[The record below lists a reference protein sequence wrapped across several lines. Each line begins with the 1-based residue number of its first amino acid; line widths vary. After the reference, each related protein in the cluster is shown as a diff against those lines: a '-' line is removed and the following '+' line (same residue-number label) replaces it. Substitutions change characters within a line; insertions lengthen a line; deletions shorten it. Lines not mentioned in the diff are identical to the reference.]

1 MGAVQWVRWQL
12 AIAEREHDAQ
22 NHRHRGRRREYHFSE
37 QGRMD
42 KGGLLA
48 GIPPE
53 MRQAALNLIDYQ
65 LTPVLVD
72 QWRVALVELLFASQN
87 APPLPETDPE
97 LRRALLD
104 SLKTYE
110 EQEARRPVFDQQP
123 RVSVPEPAGRGSG
136 SSGRAEQARRH
147 QAPSVPAHSEEA
159 GPSAP
164 SSIPPEQ
171 QPRPSAPPLSSRQ
184 EHAEPSAP
192 PLPDSYAQAHAG
204 HGKQKEPP
212 DTECHI
218 CMDADVE
225 VEVDSCKH
233 KMCIACAK
241 ALCSL
246 SSRAP
251 QCPFCRAAITRI
263 VPIAPAA

>member
-1 MGAVQWVRWQL
+1 M
-12 AIAEREHDAQ
+12 AERS
-22 NHRHRGRRREYHFSE
+22 RRE
-37 QGRMD
+37 

-48 GIPPE
+48 GVPPE
-53 MRQAALNLIDYQ
+53 LRQAALNLIDYQ

-72 QWRVALVELLFASQN
+72 QWRVTLVELLFASQN
-87 APPLPETDPE
+87 APPLPETDPQ

-104 SLKTYE
+104 SLKTFE
-110 EQEARRPVFDQQP
+110 EQEARRPAFVHEP
-123 RVSVPEPAGRGSG
+123 RVSVPEPAATGLSG
-136 SSGRAEQARRH
+136 HAAQTRAQQA
-147 QAPSVPAHSEEA
+147 ASNAHEA

-164 SSIPPEQ
+164 SVLPAAQ

-192 PLPDSYAQAHAG
+192 PLPDSYTQVQTE
-204 HGKQKEPP
+204 HGKHMEPP

-218 CMDADVE
+218 CMDADSE
-225 VEVDSCKH
+225 VQVDSCKH

-241 ALCSL
+241 AVCSL